1 MVDDDPLVRQL
12 IDDTVHH
19 EHYAIHTASN
29 GQEALQLVGEH
40 SYDLI
45 LCNLDMLG
53 MDGARVFYSG
63 LQHQHPSV
71 VTRVALMTTNGQ
83 LAESAALAREVRARI
98 VKKPLTRDEFRAT
111 LSRMVGS
118 TRSPS

>member
-12 IDDTVHH
+12 IDDTVHR
-19 EHYAIHTASN
+19 EPYAIHTASN
-29 GQEALQLVGEH
+29 GQEALKLVGEH
-40 SYDLI
+40 DYDLI

-53 MDGARVFYSG
+53 MDGARVFYTG
-63 LQHQHPSV
+63 LQQHPSL

-83 LAESAALAREVRARI
+83 LAESAALAREVRARV

-111 LSRMVGS
+111 LSHMVGS